1 MTLQRWL
8 AHVPLPRPTIRL
20 RLTLLYGGLFLVS
33 GAVLLTVT
41 YVVVSNS
48 TSGTVFA
55 TSGVAGGGGLV
66 TVNESGITV
75 PVINAPVQIPPGAG
89 PSFIAGAPDPAQLQ
103 QLAGKLTTLAEQQH
117 NDQMHALLIGSGIA
131 LGGMAILAIGF
142 GWLMAGR
149 VLRPLRTMTSTA
161 RSISA
166 SNLHRRIALDGPN
179 DELNE
184 LGGTFNDL
192 LARLEQSFQAQR
204 QFIANASHEL
214 RTPLARQRAVA
225 EVALRDPGATVAT
238 LRDAH
243 QRVVVAGEQQERLIE
258 ALLVLA
264 RSERGLETR
273 GPFDLADAAGVV
285 LASRRDDIERRGLSV
300 DSHLES
306 AVTWGDERL
315 AERVVSNLVDNAT
328 RYNVPCGRIDVRSAV
343 VNGQATL
350 RVSNTGP
357 DVSPD
362 DVVHLTEPFRRAGT
376 QRMQTDGLGLG
387 LSIVSAIVAA
397 HGGGLDLTAREGGG
411 LEATVV
417 FPGAPTPLGLSQ
429 PVANSG
435 R

>member
-1 MTLQRWL
+1 MKTLKQLMSRI
-8 AHVPLPRPTIRL
+8 PLPRPTIRL

-33 GAVLLTVT
+33 GAVLLAVT
-41 YVVVSNS
+41 YIVVSNS
-48 TSGTVFA
+48 TQGTVFA
-55 TSGVAGGGGLV
+55 TSSATGGGGLV
-66 TVNESGITV
+66 ATDKTGVTM
-75 PVINAPVQIPPGAG
+75 PVINTPVQIPPGAG
-89 PSFIAGAPDPAQLQ
+89 IIPGAPGPEELQ
-103 QLAGKLTTLAEQQH
+103 QLAGKLTTLAAQQH
-117 NDQMHALLIGSGIA
+117 NQQMQQLLIGSGIA
-131 LGGMAILAIGF
+131 LGAMAILAIGF

-166 SNLHRRIALDGPN
+166 SNLHQRIPLDGPN
-179 DELNE
+179 DELTE
-184 LGGTFNDL
+184 LGSTFNAL
-192 LARLEQSFQAQR
+192 LGRLEQSFEAQR

-243 QRVVVAGEQQERLIE
+243 ERVVVAGEQQERLIE

-264 RSERGLETR
+264 RSERELETR

-285 LASRRDDIERRGLSV
+285 LASRTADIERQGLTIE
-300 DSHLES
+300 SHLES
-306 AVTWGDERL
+306 AVTWGDARL
-315 AERVVSNLVDNAT
+315 AERVVTNLVDNAT
-328 RYNVPCGRIDVRSAV
+328 RYNAPAGRIDVLSAV
-343 VNGQATL
+343 VDGRATL

-357 DVSPD
+357 KVSPE

-387 LSIVSAIVAA
+387 LSIVNAIVAA
-397 HGGGLDLTAREGGG
+397 HGGTLELSAREGGG
-411 LEATVV
+411 LEVV
-417 FPGAPTPLGLSQ
+417 VEFPGP
-429 PVANSG
+429 G